1 LSKRLLLILETFLLV
16 LLYSYNCKDNP
27 SRSKN
32 NQKDTTIYITDRTGK
47 KWDITHA
54 VKEYNFKKDNFN
66 YGLGPNAIQPI
77 NYPDMLIPDDPQ
89 YPDSNSRQR
98 VIGININGEI
108 RAYPVDVLS
117 SHEVVNDTLK
127 GFYTAVAY

>member
-1 LSKRLLLILETFLLV
+1 MSKRLLLILEILLLV

-27 SRSKN
+27 SSSKN

-54 VKEYNFKKDNFN
+54 VIEYDFKKDNFN
-66 YGLGPNAIQPI
+66 YGLGPDAIKPI
-77 NYPDMLIPDDPQ
+77 NYPDMLVPGDPE
-89 YPDSNSRQR
+89 YPDTNSNQKI
-98 VIGININGEI
+98 IGIDIDGEI
-108 RAYPVDVLS
+108 RAYPVNILS
-117 SHEVVNDTLK
+117 SREVVNDTLT